1 MGLDNFFGET
11 KSKKKPKK
19 KKELNKEKAQPKI
32 SDKDSLREKSN
43 EKIAKVEQISNI
55 EIDKTQTKEQKII
68 TKEAETINEN
78 EIEEK
83 SSAEQQKQFH
93 KIINTITEDKDTKN
107 IEIMKKKEKFENYN
121 PGKWYKNESVE
132 NIYQLLKESCEKQ
145 SRFQFYKKIVK
156 KEILSKNPNIHPE
169 EIAILLE
176 ITVGEA
182 YIIMDSILKES
193 S

>member
-11 KSKKKPKK
+11 KKTKKPKK
-19 KKELNKEKAQPKI
+19 KKISQKEKPIHTI
-32 SDKDSLREKSN
+32 SNKDSLMKKRKG
-43 EKIAKVEQISNI
+43 KIAKVEQINNT

-68 TKEAETINEN
+68 TKETETTNEI

-83 SSAEQQKQFH
+83 SSAEQQKHLH
-93 KIINTITEDKDTKN
+93 KIIKTIAEDKDTKK
-107 IEIMKKKEKFENYN
+107 IEIMKKKENYENYS
-121 PGKWYKNESVE
+121 PGKWYRNESVE

-182 YIIMDSILKES
+182 YILMDSILKES